1 MCSSPVRKAHSSDG
15 SPERTTSRRRVG
27 AVWHDG
33 DLYFTSGPDTRKA
46 RNVTENP
53 YCTAAVK
60 LPGMDVA
67 LEGEATRVIDPTVLE
82 QLARI
87 YREIGWPAEVAVDAF
102 SAPYSAPSAGPPP
115 WNLYRFVIDTVVA
128 ISTSEPNAAT
138 RWHFA

>member
-1 MCSSPVRKAHSSDG
+1 
-15 SPERTTSRRRVG
+15 
-27 AVWHDG
+27 
-33 DLYFTSGPDTRKA
+33 
-46 RNVTENP
+46 VTENP